1 MKTPF
6 KPLLAALALTAL
18 FAGSANA
25 AYFDRV
31 DYLAAGGYSAITNGA
46 AVSDAALDLSGATG
60 DVAIF
65 GANSFS
71 SYLGSGTLEHSYAAD
86 AFLTFST
93 SGTDLSMRISQSL
106 AGSGASAWTVA
117 TGHQQDAFVDM
128 TAVTLKVVGEVGE
141 ANGTAVN
148 VSFSGIADA
157 IFDYNTASSSGFLGL
172 SVARGNTVVGEYLW
186 DVQQSGSQNVDFSFT
201 AAVGEELTF
210 SSYILNNIALPGT
223 SFAPSAAS
231 FTLAESATSFN
242 GRFTVAAVPEPET
255 YAMLLAG
262 LGLLGFVQ
270 RRRKLV

>member
-6 KPLLAALALTAL
+6 KPLVLALALTA
-18 FAGSANA
+18 FFGSANA

-31 DYLAAGGYSAITNGA
+31 SYVAVGGYSAVTDGA

-65 GANSFS
+65 GANSYS
-71 SYLGSGTLEHSYAAD
+71 ANLGSGTLQHSYAAD
-86 AFLTFST
+86 AYLTFST
-93 SGTDLSMRISQSL
+93 AGTDLSMSISQSL
-106 AGSGASAWTVA
+106 GASGASAWNVVS
-117 TGHQQDAFVDM
+117 GHQQDAFVDL
-128 TAVTLKVVGEVGE
+128 TAVTLTIVGEAGE
-141 ANGTAVN
+141 ANGAAVN

-157 IFDYNTASSSGFLGL
+157 LFDTNTASSSGFLGL

-210 SSYILNNIALPGT
+210 SSYMLNNIALPGT
-223 SFAPSAAS
+223 AFAPSAVPL
-231 FTLAESATSFN
+231 TLAESGTSLN

-262 LGLLGFVQ
+262 LGLLGCVV
-270 RRRKLV
+270 RRRKSL